1 MRDELGL
8 IERKR
13 NLNGLV
19 QHYQNILTRSLLN
32 ALDNFKTEDWTMS
45 INNATPQDWDRLRKQ
60 HPPLEVPKPTIAES
74 MKQTYIDLA
83 QEEFHAEMMKTE
95 WYQQHVERKRMEEFN
110 ERWGNAEASFVYIF
124 DEEEEEM
131 SKEELEAYIFDD
143 DEDVV
148 NSPNHYNNGSK
159 HDEHKARMSLIP
171 PKALLEVGMVL
182 TEGAKKYGD
191 HNWKQLDSLQER
203 YTSAA
208 LRHMMAHMAGE
219 TYDDETN
226 LSHLAHAICCLMFKL
241 EIEIK
246 EAGE

>member
-1 MRDELGL
+1 
-8 IERKR
+8 
-13 NLNGLV
+13 
-19 QHYQNILTRSLLN
+19 
-32 ALDNFKTEDWTMS
+32 MS
-45 INNATPQDWDRLRKQ
+45 INNATPADWDRLRKQ

-83 QEEFHAEMMKTE
+83 QEEFHSEMMKTE
-95 WYQQHVERKRMEEFN
+95 WYQQHVERKRLEEFN
-110 ERWGNAEASFVYIF
+110 ERWGNVEGGDVYT
-124 DEEEEEM
+124 
-131 SKEELEAYIFDD
+131 FDD
-143 DEDVV
+143 DEEDAV

-159 HDEHKARMSLIP
+159 HDEHKERMSLIP

-191 HNWKQLDSLQER
+191 RNWKKLDNLQER

-241 EIEIK
+241 EIEI
-246 EAGE
+246 EEGEE